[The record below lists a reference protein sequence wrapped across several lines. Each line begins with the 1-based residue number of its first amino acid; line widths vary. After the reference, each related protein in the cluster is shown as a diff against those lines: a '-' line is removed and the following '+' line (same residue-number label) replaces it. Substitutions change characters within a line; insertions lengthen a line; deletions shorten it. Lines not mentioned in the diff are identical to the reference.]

1 MRRLCHQSR
10 AHWQRIN
17 SNPKRQIPSP
27 NSMKLVVA
35 EGAILEEVIDA
46 TFPIWNEGL
55 TRDGYARWNAAQ
67 MRTSWG
73 KDHLQ
78 RFALLDD
85 RGRWVASA
93 KQYLWP
99 MRLDGVDGT
108 MCGFGAVFTRPEER
122 GRGCR
127 RHHRTADRAR
137 ARGRRGRRRAVLRNR
152 RSVVSATWIRQP
164 WRSTK
169 WTCTSSARMVR
180 PRCWSEQGTSA
191 ISQRLRRCTPGVPRT
206 SGSRCGA
213 TRRSSTTRCR
223 KSACW
228 RDLVTVRG
236 LEPSAETEF
245 FVAEEG
251 VSAVA
256 YVVLTVSAGGW
267 TLEEAGDRDPAG
279 ARLGA
284 ILQVL
289 LAREPS
295 RPAPPDSRLVAA
307 RATGAAPGPPRQPH
321 PRARH
326 LHAAADCESWDPFAA
341 GRGLLLEKRLLLM
354 AQGSRL
360 RAQGTFGL
368 SRRALS
374 PSLKPYGAC

>member
-1 MRRLCHQSR
+1 
-10 AHWQRIN
+10 
-17 SNPKRQIPSP
+17 
-27 NSMKLVVA
+27 MKLVVA

-93 KQYLWP
+93 KRYLWP

-122 GRGCR
+122 GRGY
-127 RHHRTADRAR
+127 AGVIIEQLIERAR
-137 ARGRRGRRRAVLRNR
+137 AEGAAVAGLFSEIGEALYRRLGFVTVALDEVDVHVERKDGAPAMLVRAGDERDLP
-152 RSVVSATWIRQP
+152 AL
-164 WRSTK
+164 
-169 WTCTSSARMVR
+169 AAMH
-180 PRCWSEQGTSA
+180 A
-191 ISQRLRRCTPGVPRT
+191 
-206 SGSRCGA
+206 
-213 TRRSSTTRCR
+213 RRSSDVRFALR
-223 KSACW
+223 
-228 RDLVTVRG
+228 RDPPVIDYALSKKRLLAG
-236 LEPSAETEF
+236 FGHGAGPRAERQTEF

-295 RPAPPDSRLVAA
+295 RPAPLIRAWWPPALPAPPQVRLVNRIPA
-307 RATGAAPGPPRQPH
+307 RDIFMLRPIAKVGIP
-321 PRARH
+321 
-326 LHAAADCESWDPFAA
+326 
-341 GRGLLLEKRLLLM
+341 
-354 AQGSRL
+354 SRPEEVFYW
-360 RAQGTFGL
+360 RSDYF
-368 SRRALS
+368 
-374 PSLKPYGAC
+374 

>member
-1 MRRLCHQSR
+1 
-10 AHWQRIN
+10 
-17 SNPKRQIPSP
+17 
-27 NSMKLVVA
+27 MKLVVA
-35 EGAILEEVIDA
+35 EGAILEEVLDA

-85 RGRWVASA
+85 HGRWVASA
-93 KQYLWP
+93 KRYLWP

-122 GRGCR
+122 GRGY
-127 RHHRTADRAR
+127 AGVIIEQLIERAR
-137 ARGRRGRRRAVLRNR
+137 AEGAAVAGLF
-152 RSVVSATWIRQP
+152 
-164 WRSTK
+164 
-169 WTCTSSARMVR
+169 
-180 PRCWSEQGTSA
+180 SEIGEA
-191 ISQRLRRCTPGVPRT
+191 LYQRLGFVSVALDEVDVHVERKD
-206 SGSRCGA
+206 GA
-213 TRRSSTTRCR
+213 PAMLVRAGDERDLPALAAMHARRSSDVRFALR
-223 KSACW
+223 
-228 RDLVTVRG
+228 RDPPVIDYALSKKRLLAG
-236 LEPSAETEF
+236 FGHGAGPRAERQTEF

-295 RPAPPDSRLVAA
+295 RPAPLIRAWWPLALPAPPQVRLVNRIPA
-307 RATGAAPGPPRQPH
+307 RDIFMLRPIAKVGIP
-321 PRARH
+321 
-326 LHAAADCESWDPFAA
+326 
-341 GRGLLLEKRLLLM
+341 
-354 AQGSRL
+354 SRSEEVFYW
-360 RAQGTFGL
+360 RSDYF
-368 SRRALS
+368 
-374 PSLKPYGAC
+374 